1 MLVLVLVAAA
11 ASVAWT
17 TIGEQRGR
25 IFILLLL
32 QIESQQFATHQ
43 QPRRRLWCVV
53 GYRVGHH
60 PTHTLETRP
69 TSDIIWSL
77 ADFLEDCATFYS
89 AKFSWSTRRNVVI
102 NFTSS
107 SMCGLWRKGSTGSVL
122 YTVQSTLLVLQLLL
136 LLVGCSD
143 WVSDACQC
151 HCRDVGRL
159 LSPRKDLPDCLGRS
173 VGLCGSVVRW
183 D

>member
-1 MLVLVLVAAA
+1 MLVLVLVAA

-43 QPRRRLWCVV
+43 PPKRRLWCVV
-53 GYRVGHH
+53 GYRVDHH

-69 TSDIIWSL
+69 TSDIIWSRE
-77 ADFLEDCATFYS
+77 DFLEDCATFYS
-89 AKFSWSTRRNVVI
+89 AKFSWSTPRNVVI

-107 SMCGLWRKGSTGSVL
+107 SRCGRWRRGSTGSVL
-122 YTVQSTLLVLQLLL
+122 YTVQSTLLVLQFLL
-136 LLVGCSD
+136 LLVVAVIE
-143 WVSDACQC
+143 WVMPVSVIAGMLVVYCLP
-151 HCRDVGRL
+151 GRIYRIVL
-159 LSPRKDLPDCLGRS
+159 
-173 VGLCGSVVRW
+173 VVRW
-183 D
+183 VSVGRS